1 MPAKKKPET
10 HAFQTEAAQLL
21 DLMIHSVYSHKE
33 IFLRELISN
42 ASDAIDKLRYEALT
56 NGDLK
61 KFTEDPH
68 IRISA
73 DPDSRTLRI
82 SDNGIGMTHDEIVE
96 NIGTIAHSGTQE
108 FAAMIKK
115 AKAKAKTSELPPEL
129 IGQFGVGF
137 YSSFMVADKVE
148 LVSRGA
154 SEEKAWK
161 WTSGSGSGSY
171 TLEPAER
178 DEPGTTITLH
188 LRKSEDEEDS
198 EDYTAEWTI
207 RNIVRK
213 YSDFVNYPVRMK
225 VERTEIERDEEGKP
239 VEGAEEKK
247 VEKDEV
253 LNSMKAIWTRPEKEV
268 TEEEYKDFYKHISH
282 DWTDPLERIT
292 YKAEGTS
299 EYRSLL
305 YFPSKAPMDL
315 FLADGDHGIS
325 LYVKRVFIMNDCKEL
340 IPEYLRFMRGVVD
353 SEDLSLNISREILQQ
368 NRHVKTIRKSLT
380 RKVIE
385 SLKQMRKDRPEN
397 FKTFW
402 GEFGKVVK
410 EGLFRDTDRRDDLL
424 EFCTFATTD
433 NPAEETTLTE
443 YIERMKDGQ
452 EHIYYI
458 NGRTRESVEKSPH
471 LESFREKGF
480 EVLLLTDPVD
490 ELWVQSVYNFKDKS
504 LKSVSKGMADAG
516 TEDERKE
523 AEEKI
528 KEKSEACKSLFE
540 SMQKALDEYVKEVR
554 LSTRLTTS
562 PACLVSDEMDMTVQM
577 EQMLR
582 ATGQDVPRVKRILE
596 INPDH
601 EILGKL
607 QAIFEKDPEDSR
619 LTDTAEL
626 LHGQALLAEGL
637 QPPDPNAFSRKMA
650 ELIAKSL

>member
-61 KFTEDPH
+61 KFIEDPH

-115 AKAKAKTSELPPEL
+115 AKSKAKNSELPPEL

-315 FLADGDHGIS
+315 FLADGD
-325 LYVKRVFIMNDCKEL
+325 
-340 IPEYLRFMRGVVD
+340 
-353 SEDLSLNISREILQQ
+353 
-368 NRHVKTIRKSLT
+368 
-380 RKVIE
+380 
-385 SLKQMRKDRPEN
+385 
-397 FKTFW
+397 
-402 GEFGKVVK
+402 
-410 EGLFRDTDRRDDLL
+410 
-424 EFCTFATTD
+424 
-433 NPAEETTLTE
+433 
-443 YIERMKDGQ
+443 
-452 EHIYYI
+452 
-458 NGRTRESVEKSPH
+458 
-471 LESFREKGF
+471 
-480 EVLLLTDPVD
+480 PV
-490 ELWVQSVYNFKDKS
+490 SY
-504 LKSVSKGMADAG
+504 
-516 TEDERKE
+516 TH
-523 AEEKI
+523 
-528 KEKSEACKSLFE
+528 
-540 SMQKALDEYVKEVR
+540 
-554 LSTRLTTS
+554 
-562 PACLVSDEMDMTVQM
+562 
-577 EQMLR
+577 LR
-582 ATGQDVPRVKRILE
+582 A
-596 INPDH
+596 H
-601 EILGKL
+601 E
-607 QAIFEKDPEDSR
+607 
-619 LTDTAEL
+619 T
-626 LHGQALLAEGL
+626 
-637 QPPDPNAFSRKMA
+637 
-650 ELIAKSL
+650 